1 MDRTIN
7 LIEYA
12 PPILAD
18 TKEFKALCAAEN
30 VEIER
35 LRTAYL
41 NLFADQFI
49 QTATENGISRHEK
62 IMGIVPKGTDSLEV
76 RRFRLLARK
85 QEKLPYTKWTL
96 SEQLAALCGDDG
108 YSLNIDYAAR
118 KITAKVALTAR
129 GMADAVELLL
139 LKQRP
144 ANMEV
149 DLSLPYNQYLTLI
162 SKTYAQ
168 LSAYTNSQ
176 LRKEVFA

>member
-7 LIEYA
+7 LIEYV
-12 PPILAD
+12 PPILAE
-18 TKEFKALCAAEN
+18 TKEFQAICAAEN
-30 VEIER
+30 AEIER

-49 QTATENGISRHEK
+49 QTATENGIARLEK

-96 SEQLAALCGDDG
+96 PEQLAALCGSDG
-108 YSLNIDYAAR
+108 YSLNIDHAAR
-118 KITAKVALTAR
+118 KIAVRVALTAK
-129 GMADAVELLL
+129 GMYDAVELLL

-144 ANMEV
+144 ANMV
-149 DLSLPYNQYLTLI
+149 IDLSLLYNQWITL
-162 SKTYAQ
+162 STKRWSELSTKTWYQ
-168 LSAYTNSQ
+168 TRN
-176 LRKEVFA
+176 EVV

>member
-7 LIEYA
+7 LIEYV
-12 PPILAD
+12 PPILAE
-18 TKEFKALCAAEN
+18 TREFKAIFAAEN

-35 LRTAYL
+35 LRTSYL

-49 QTATENGISRHEK
+49 QTATENGIARLEK

-96 SEQLAALCGDDG
+96 PEQLAALCGDDG
-108 YSLNIDYAAR
+108 YSLNIDHTAR
-118 KITAKVALTAR
+118 KISVRVALTVK
-129 GMADAVELLL
+129 GMYDAVELLL

-144 ANMEV
+144 ANMV
-149 DLSLPYNQYLTLI
+149 IDLTLLYNQWVTLAT
-162 SKTYAQ
+162 KTWAE
-168 LSAYTNSQ
+168 LSGITWYQARN
-176 LRKEVFA
+176 EVV

>member
-7 LIEYA
+7 LIEYV
-12 PPILAD
+12 PPILAE
-18 TKEFKALCAAEN
+18 TKEFQAICAAEN
-30 VEIER
+30 TELER

-49 QTATENGISRHEK
+49 QTATENGISRLEK

-96 SEQLAALCGDDG
+96 PEQLAALCGADG
-108 YSLNIDYAAR
+108 YSLNIDHAAR
-118 KITAKVALTAR
+118 RIAVRVALTAK
-129 GMADAVELLL
+129 GMYDAVELLL

-144 ANMEV
+144 ANMV
-149 DLSLPYNQYLTLI
+149 IDLSLLYNQWLTLAT
-162 SKTYAQ
+162 KTWGDMTATTWH
-168 LSAYTNSQ
+168 SARN
-176 LRKEVFA
+176 EVI

>member
-7 LIEYA
+7 LIQYM
-12 PPILAD
+12 PPILAE
-18 TKEFKALCAAEN
+18 TTELKAICAAEN

-49 QTATENGISRHEK
+49 LDATESGIARLEK
-62 IMGIVPKGTDSLEV
+62 IMGIAPKGTDTLEI

-96 SEQLAALCGDDG
+96 PEQLAALCGSGG
-108 YSLNIDYAAR
+108 YSLNIDYSTR
-118 KITAKVALTAR
+118 KISVRVALGVK
-129 GMADAVELLL
+129 GMYDAVELLL

-144 ANMEV
+144 ANMVV
-149 DLSLPYNQYLTLI
+149 DLSLLYNQWITLS
-162 SKTYAQ
+162 SKRWSE
-168 LSAYTNSQ
+168 LSTKTWYQARN
-176 LRKEVFA
+176 EVV

>member
-7 LIEYA
+7 LIEYV
-12 PPILAD
+12 PPILAE
-18 TKEFKALCAAEN
+18 TKEFQVICAAEN
-30 VEIER
+30 AEIER

-49 QTATENGISRHEK
+49 QTATENGIARLEK

-96 SEQLAALCGDDG
+96 PEQLVALCEADG
-108 YSLNIDYAAR
+108 YSFTVDYAAR
-118 KITAKVALTAR
+118 EIAVRVALTAK
-129 GMADAVELLL
+129 GMYDAVELLL

-144 ANMEV
+144 ANMV
-149 DLSLPYNQYLTLI
+149 IDLSLMYNQNLNLHPFTN
-162 SKTYAQ
+162 AQ
-168 LSAYTNSQ
+168 LRTYTNNQ
-176 LRKEVFA
+176 LRNEVIS